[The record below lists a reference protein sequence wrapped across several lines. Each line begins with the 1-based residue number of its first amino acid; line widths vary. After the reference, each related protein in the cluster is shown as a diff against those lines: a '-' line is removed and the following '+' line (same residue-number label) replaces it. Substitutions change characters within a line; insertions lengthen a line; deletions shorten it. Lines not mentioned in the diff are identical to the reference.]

1 MNQSFTQSILP
12 IMKAK
17 LILFLFLCISFFSCE
32 KEETIDYRVLAAG
45 EWSGTF
51 EGDDMGTWTMSIK
64 SDGTLTGGLLSTNV
78 PGITFLGTGNVRS
91 DGSISAD
98 IQVST
103 STSVMTGTVDGNEMT
118 GTWSNSSSGISGT
131 WKGTKK

>member
-1 MNQSFTQSILP
+1 
-12 IMKAK
+12 MKTK
-17 LILFLFLCISFFSCE
+17 LFFLILLSFSIFSCE
-32 KEETIDYRVLAAG
+32 KDESTDYRVLAAG

-78 PGITFLGTGNVRS
+78 PGTTFPGTGIVS
-91 DGSISAD
+91 ADGSISAN

-103 STSVMTGTVDGNEMT
+103 STSAMTGKINGNEMN
-118 GTWSNSSSGISGT
+118 GTWSNSTTGIFGT
-131 WKGTKK
+131 WKGSKK